1 MASTLIEHLD
11 KAKVSWG
18 QLLLLLSC
26 DFFFF
31 VYAISEAS
39 LGYRSQLSRTMSPTL
54 SINQP

>member
-26 DFFFF
+26 DFFF

-39 LGYRSQLSRTMSPTL
+39 LGYRSQLPRTISPTL